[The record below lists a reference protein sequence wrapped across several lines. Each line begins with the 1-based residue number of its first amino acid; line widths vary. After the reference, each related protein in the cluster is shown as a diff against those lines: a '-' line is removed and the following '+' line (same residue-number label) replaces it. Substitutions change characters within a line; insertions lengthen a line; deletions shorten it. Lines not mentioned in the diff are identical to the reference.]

1 MIGKRAF
8 SVAYMLL
15 LTLGFTSA
23 VTLVYGVNEERIE
36 RNARL
41 KLQKI
46 VLDVLNV
53 PVPFPSQPLNVI
65 EVFEDRVRIHILNGQ
80 PIYMAL
86 SEDRRDIQGY
96 AFRMSGA
103 GVWGPIHGMMAVSR
117 DLDRVLGVA
126 FLDHSETPGLGGRIS
141 EEGFRNQFKG
151 QPLPPARIKDA
162 TYFRVH
168 PQATVRSPNEI
179 DAITGATGTSNAVE
193 RMVNGALNRYL
204 PFLAKLRLEQEELT
218 P

>member
-53 PVPFPSQPLNVI
+53 PVPFPSQPLNVV

-126 FLDHSETPGLGGRIS
+126 FLDHSESPGLGGRIS

-151 QPLPPARIKDA
+151 QPLPPERIKDA
-162 TYFRVH
+162 TYFRVQ